1 MQRRMIKKHNNDH
14 ATRQAPTRYHVIMD
28 VDMGVDDAI
37 AVIAALHNPSIHLVG
52 VTTVAGNTS
61 SQQAALNTLFLLEQ
75 FNLRESPPVRVGAGH
90 TLRGVTPH
98 PVPHVHGPDG
108 LGGVS
113 RRYWATRSKPRIRTG
128 ASEYLLESTSRYGN
142 TLSIV
147 ATGPLTNIAQA
158 IQQAPEIMRELG
170 QLLIMGGALDR
181 PGNITPHAEFNAH
194 TDPEALAVILSS
206 GLPITLFPLNVTEQV
221 QMSASAL
228 KEQLVS
234 QPRKM
239 RLIQDLTYHYCQFHR
254 ETLGLNGFFLHDVLP
269 VIALD
274 RPDLFNYR
282 SISLDIE
289 VSDRDRRGALR
300 RRYPQNRHT
309 SVAVEIAAQATL
321 ETIWTI
327 LQRPDPTTHYSRVID

>member
-1 MQRRMIKKHNNDH
+1 MIQKHNNEN
-14 ATRQAPTRYHVIMD
+14 AKQQVSTRHHVIMD

-75 FNLRESPPVRVGAGH
+75 FSLRESLPVRVGAEH
-90 TLRGVTPH
+90 TLRGVAPH
-98 PVPHVHGPDG
+98 SVPHVHGPDG

-113 RRYWATRSKPRIRTG
+113 RRYWATRSKPKIRTG
-128 ASEYLLESTSRYGN
+128 AAEYLLESTSRYGK

-158 IQQAPEIMRELG
+158 IQQAPEIMGQLG
-170 QLLIMGGALDR
+170 RLLIMGGAVGR

-206 GLPITLFPLNVTEQV
+206 DLPATLFPLNVTEKV
-221 QMSASAL
+221 QISASAL
-228 KEQLVS
+228 KKQLAS

-239 RLIQDLTYHYCQFHR
+239 RLILDLAYHYCRFHQ
-254 ETLGLNGFFLHDVLP
+254 ETLGLNGCFLHDVLP

-274 RPDLFNYR
+274 RPDLFSYR

-289 VSDRDRRGALR
+289 VSDRDHQGALHLR
-300 RRYPQNRHT
+300 HPQDRHT